1 MSVDRRIIIAII
13 ITLILVCLGAM
24 FGFGYLYGSS
34 ICEPTKCQSTQVQS
48 QIVDPQQQ
56 LVNNIAAIVNLNEGF
71 HVIENLLP
79 TCHKYNSKYKVM
91 LVNLLDFLSDQNG
104 QFSTYFKYEDEFGDD
119 VDETISINDDRR
131 KSSLSAIDAPKES
144 IIENNKIVTDKI
156 NNFRNKIIKG
166 VDLNYYEIF
175 KEYFSQDVRRPIE
188 YGSIWVKNGLSKPIA
203 SLSETDITII
213 ASNMVF
219 NFLPI
224 LLVQFWESGSS
235 VKYEILFYDKQTD
248 EIVYHPD
255 FRLLMSD
262 NDKFFSE
269 KIQGKVD
276 LVKDKA
282 EFENNLIKPNNEI
295 FITDIIR
302 LIKDKNLDTTEA
314 DIEKNIINMK
324 MEKIFK
330 DQYDFFQKQLMLFG
344 TTKITELFK
353 NMIRNGNFGGGQMP
367 PKPAYKYNTTK
378 YFQKIDSANI
388 DTLPKCS

>member
-1 MSVDRRIIIAII
+1 MSVDGRIIAII

-56 LVNNIAAIVNLNEGF
+56 LVNNIEAIVNSNEGF

-79 TCHKYNSKYKVM
+79 TCHKYNSKYKIM
-91 LVNLLDFLSDQNG
+91 MVNLLDFLSDQNG

-119 VDETISINDDRR
+119 VDETINKQERR
-131 KSSLSAIDAPKES
+131 SSLRSIDTPKES
-144 IIENNKIVTDKI
+144 IIENNRIVIDKI
-156 NNFRNKIIKG
+156 NNFRNKIITG
-166 VDLNYYEIF
+166 VDLDYYQLF
-175 KEYFSQDVRRPIE
+175 KEFFGGVTGPLD
-188 YGSIWVKNGLSKPIA
+188 YGSIWVTNGLSKPIS
-203 SLSETDITII
+203 SLSDADITII

-219 NFLPI
+219 NFLP
-224 LLVQFWESGSS
+224 LLLIQIWELGSS
-235 VKYEILFYDKQTD
+235 VKYELIFYDKQTD

-269 KIQGKVD
+269 KIQGKISQN
-276 LVKDKA
+276 LVKA
-282 EFENNLIKPNNEI
+282 EFENNLIKPPKEN
-295 FITDIIR
+295 FIKDIIS
-302 LIKDKNLDTTEA
+302 LIEKNNPGTSEA
-314 DIEKNIINMK
+314 DIEQNIINMK

-330 DQYDFFQKQLMLFG
+330 DQYDNFQKQLMMFG

-353 NMIRNGNFGGGQMP
+353 NMIRNGNFGGGGQMQT
-367 PKPAYKYNTTK
+367 KPAFKYNTTK

-388 DTLPKCS
+388 NTLPKCS

>member
-1 MSVDRRIIIAII
+1 
-13 ITLILVCLGAM
+13 M

-34 ICEPTKCQSTQVQS
+34 ICEPTKCQSTQVQT

-56 LVNNIAAIVNLNEGF
+56 LVNNIEAIVNSNEGF

-91 LVNLLDFLSDQNG
+91 FVNLLDFLSDQNG
-104 QFSTYFKYEDEFGDD
+104 KFSSYFKYEDEFGDD
-119 VDETISINDDRR
+119 VDETINIQDRR
-131 KSSLSAIDAPKES
+131 SSLSAIDAPKES
-144 IIENNKIVTDKI
+144 IIENNRMVIDKI
-156 NNFRNKIIKG
+156 TNFRNKIITG
-166 VDLNYYEIF
+166 VDLDYYQLFNEF
-175 KEYFSQDVRRPIE
+175 FSKDLSRPME

-203 SLSETDITII
+203 SLSNADITII

-224 LLVQFWESGSS
+224 LLVRFWELSSS
-235 VKYEILFYDKQTD
+235 VEYEVIFYDKQTD

-255 FRLLMSD
+255 FRLLMS
-262 NDKFFSE
+262 NNNNFFSE
-269 KIQGKVD
+269 KIQGNISQN
-276 LVKDKA
+276 LVKA
-282 EFENNLIKPNNEI
+282 ELENNLIKPPNEN
-295 FITDIIR
+295 FIKGIISI
-302 LIKDKNLDTTEA
+302 IKEKNPGTSEA

-330 DQYDFFQKQLMLFG
+330 DQYDSFQKQIMMFG
-344 TTKITELFK
+344 TKNKKITELFK
-353 NMIRNGNFGGGQMP
+353 NMIRNGNFGGGGP
-367 PKPAYKYNTTK
+367 IPTPGGYKYNTTK